1 MVISTPPPKTIKGNS
16 SGSDLGSLAI
26 QGHIHEFYSV
36 INCFQEDED
45 LLITGV
51 PGSGRYTLVTQAI
64 KKIGARLIE
73 IDCIKATSEL
83 ELTNLLIENIYK
95 AFGKSYEEIIN
106 QKLSTILENEKIFTE
121 NKTINDISIIKILP
135 ETSSELLWKF
145 FKFIVNLPEEIV
157 DNPKERVVIFL
168 NQISHIR
175 SWDKRKNSINSW
187 EEYLRNKIDKNEQ
200 ISYVILETI
209 SELEE
214 LKSDVIDGMNYY
226 KSFPNCPVK
235 VIQLKPLHNYSIM
248 NWIDSSLEESDLNI
262 TKDAIDEIVNMV
274 KGHISSVE
282 SIVKRL
288 KLMCKSEKVISQS
301 HVKDAISDVL
311 DDLAVVFESLLLM
324 LPASQLQL
332 IECLAIEPT
341 DKPHSKKYRDK
352 YNLAKGGTLQGA
364 IKGLQQK
371 GLIYGSE
378 DNFQLTLP
386 LFATWIRNNL
396 NKNC

>member
-1 MVISTPPPKTIKGNS
+1 MITSTPPPKTIKGNS
-16 SGSDLGSLAI
+16 SESDLDSLAI
-26 QGHIHEFYSV
+26 HGHIHEFYSV

-83 ELTNLLIENIYK
+83 NLINLLIKNIYK
-95 AFGKSYEEIIN
+95 AFGKRYEDTIN
-106 QKLSTILENEKIFTE
+106 QKLSKILENKEIIK
-121 NKTINDISIIKILP
+121 KYSSINDISIVQILP
-135 ETSSELLWKF
+135 ETNSNLLWET
-145 FKFIVNLPEEIV
+145 FKLIVNLPEQIIE
-157 DNPKERVVIFL
+157 NPKDRVVIFL

-175 SWDKRKNSINSW
+175 SWDRRKKSLNGW
-187 EEYLRNKIDKNEQ
+187 EEYLRNQINQNEQ
-200 ISYVILETI
+200 VSYLILETV

-214 LKSDVIDGMNYY
+214 LESDITDGMNYY
-226 KSFPNCPVK
+226 KAFPNCPVK

-248 NWIDSSLEESDLNI
+248 NWISNTLNKSDLNI
-262 TKDAIDEIVNMV
+262 TKDGIDEIVGLV
-274 KGHISSVE
+274 KGHIGSVE
-282 SIVKRL
+282 SLIKRL
-288 KLMCKSEKVISQS
+288 KLICKPKTIINKPQVEN
-301 HVKDAISDVL
+301 AINDVL
-311 DDLAVVFESLLLM
+311 DDLSVVFESLLLM

-341 DKPHSKKYRDK
+341 GKPHSKKYRDK
-352 YNLAKGGTLQGA
+352 YNLDKGGTLQGA

-371 GLIYGSE
+371 GLIYGAE

-386 LFATWIRNNL
+386 LFATWIKNNL
-396 NKNC
+396 KKAY